1 MAEVQVRL
9 LVRDKT
15 LAVTVLCHACSET
28 LEKNL
33 HGEKKD
39 LTIIEGMISCVI
51 YLLNG
56 PTALTK
62 QKH

>member
-28 LEKNL
+28 EKNL

-62 QKH
+62 QKL